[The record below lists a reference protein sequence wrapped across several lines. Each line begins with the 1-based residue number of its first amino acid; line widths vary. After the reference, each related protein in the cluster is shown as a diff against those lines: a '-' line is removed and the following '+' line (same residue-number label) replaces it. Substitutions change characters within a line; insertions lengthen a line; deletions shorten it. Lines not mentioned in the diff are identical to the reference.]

1 MEIIPAIDLI
11 DGKSVRLQQGDY
23 DKQVVMP
30 MSAAE
35 AVTYYSQFP
44 QVTRIHVVDLIGAT
58 RQAAVEGETIE
69 ILKTLTDIPLEI
81 GGGIRNLETLELY
94 DKLGIDY
101 FILGTRAIMDVPWL
115 KAVVSRYPG
124 RIYLGLDCKDDEIYV
139 NGWKEAS
146 GRYIQEYLDE
156 IANFDLAGIIY
167 TDIFKDG
174 MEAGPNVEKTGQIQ
188 RMTKHRVVASGGV
201 RNRDDLDALEAEGV
215 SQAIVG
221 KAAQNPS
228 FWEGL

>member
-58 RQAAVEGETIE
+58 KQAAVEGDTVEV
-69 ILKTLTDIPLEI
+69 LKSLTDIPLEI
-81 GGGIRNLETLELY
+81 GGGIRDLKTIDLY
-94 DKLGIDY
+94 DKSGIDY

-115 KAVVSRYPG
+115 KEAVAKYPG
-124 RIYLGLDCKDDEIYV
+124 RIYVGLDCKGEAIYI
-139 NGWKEAS
+139 NGWKEVS

-156 IANFDLAGIIY
+156 IADLDIAGIIY
-167 TDIFKDG
+167 STL
-174 MEAGPNVEKTGQIQ
+174 
-188 RMTKHRVVASGGV
+188 R
-201 RNRDDLDALEAEGV
+201 
-215 SQAIVG
+215 
-221 KAAQNPS
+221 
-228 FWEGL
+228 